1 VTKGLN
7 PNASMKDS
15 GVEWLGEVPEHWAV
29 QKASWLFR
37 TEKGK
42 KAQELTQEYCATN
55 EGPFP
60 VFSGQTKDGG
70 VMGSI
75 DSYEFDAGDA
85 GAILCTTVGAKAMS
99 IRRITGWFSL
109 SQNCMVISPKTEEV
123 TPVFFEYGFQPLFKH
138 ERALIPDH
146 MQPSFR
152 MEDFNQF
159 WVQLPPV
166 EEQAKISKYLQQEN
180 DVSVELEAEISAAI
194 DLLQERRSALISAAV
209 TGQIDVRGQATEE
222 EP

>member
-1 VTKGLN
+1 
-7 PNASMKDS
+7 MKDS

-29 QKASWLFR
+29 KKASWLFN

-42 KAQELTQEYCATN
+42 RAQELTQEYCAAN

-70 VMGSI
+70 VMGAI
-75 DSYEFDAGDA
+75 DSYDFDAGEE

-99 IRRITGWFSL
+99 VRIIAGKFSL
-109 SQNCMVISPKTEEV
+109 SQNCMVISPKTTEAI
-123 TPVFFEYGFQPLFKH
+123 PRFFELGFHPLFKH

-159 WVQLPPV
+159 WIQLPPT
-166 EEQAKISKYLQQEN
+166 EEQAEISKYLQEEQQA
-180 DVSVELEAEISAAI
+180 SFELQANISNAI
-194 DLLQERRSALISAAV
+194 GLLLERRSVLISAAV
-209 TGQIDVRGQATEE
+209 TGQIDVRGLVPEAEE
-222 EP
+222 Q

>member
-1 VTKGLN
+1 
-7 PNASMKDS
+7 
-15 GVEWLGEVPEHWAV
+15 
-29 QKASWLFR
+29 
-37 TEKGK
+37 
-42 KAQELTQEYCATN
+42 
-55 EGPFP
+55 
-60 VFSGQTKDGG
+60 
-70 VMGSI
+70 MGSI
-75 DSYEFDAGDA
+75 NSYEFDAGDA

-99 IRRITGWFSL
+99 IRRITGRFSL

-180 DVSVELEAEISAAI
+180 EVSVELEAEISAAI
-194 DLLQERRSALISAAV
+194 DLLHERRSALISAAV
-209 TGQIDVRGQATEE
+209 TGQIDVRGLATEV